1 MPFRRWLD
9 WYAASC
15 GDPRRGAAPVK
26 LIVVAALG
34 LCLAVYLVSYV
45 GFGAVVSAAVA
56 VGWGGF
62 TLLCLYGLAQL
73 VVLGYAWRVLMPAPG
88 VCIRIFVWGRMVR
101 EAATD
106 VLPFSQLGGIVLGA
120 RTASVHGIPAPS
132 VFASTIVDVTTELL
146 AQIAFIAF
154 GLAILVVHAPHG
166 GSAASLTRFSVLGL
180 VLALAAGGVFLA
192 LQRFGHNLTL
202 KLAER
207 LLPRAVASTAAVGEE
222 LDRIYASRPRVAASA
237 AVHLLGWIAGAI
249 GSWIAFRLIGV
260 HIDLASVIAIE
271 SLVSAAKSAA
281 VIVPNAL
288 GVQEATYAA
297 LVPLF
302 GVSAPFGLAL
312 SLLKRARDIALGV
325 PILLVSHVLEGRRA
339 LPRRI

>member
-1 MPFRRWLD
+1 M
-9 WYAASC
+9 
-15 GDPRRGAAPVK
+15 K
-26 LIVVAALG
+26 LVIVAALG
-34 LCLAVYLVSYV
+34 LCLALYLVAYV

-62 TLLCLYGLAQL
+62 ALLCLYGLAQFPL
-73 VVLGYAWRVLMPAPG
+73 LGCAWHVLLPAPRAR
-88 VCIRIFVWGRMVR
+88 IWIFVWGRMVR

-120 RTASVHGIPAPS
+120 RA
-132 VFASTIVDVTTELL
+132 
-146 AQIAFIAF
+146 
-154 GLAILVVHAPHG
+154 AIGAWRTCAVGVRLDHRRCDH
-166 GSAASLTRFSVLGL
+166 R
-180 VLALAAGGVFLA
+180 AAGADRLHRARPRDLGRTCSAEPLRSVARPGSRWSGSCWRLPRARVFLA
-192 LQRFGHNLTL
+192 LQRFGHRLTL
-202 KLAER
+202 RLAQR

-237 AVHLLGWIAGAI
+237 AIHLLGWIAGAV

-260 HIDLASVIAIE
+260 RIDLASVIAIE

-297 LVPLF
+297 LAPVF
-302 GVSAPFGLAL
+302 GVGAPFGLAL
-312 SLLKRARDIALGV
+312 SLLKRARDLALAV
-325 PILLVSHVLEGRRA
+325 PILAGLACDGRTAGARQA
-339 LPRRI
+339 